1 MAAETERGDLAR
13 EQRKAETDVE
23 QVRARADRD
32 RARAE
37 SGKVG
42 SAREL
47 ESLQH
52 EIVSLAKRQAD
63 LEDVVL
69 GIMERVEAAETRVG
83 ELAAEREQVEAEL
96 AEVAARRDA
105 AWKELEA
112 ETGVAGD
119 RRTELVGTLPAD
131 LLALYERLREQFG
144 GVGVAALRRGRCDGC
159 QLELDISELNAIRAA
174 SPESVVRCDNCRRIL
189 VRLPE
194 SGL

>member
-1 MAAETERGDLAR
+1 MAAETECGDLGR

-32 RARAE
+32 RSRAE

-63 LEDVVL
+63 LEDIVL
-69 GIMERVEAAETRVG
+69 GIMERVEAADTRVG
-83 ELAAEREQVEAEL
+83 ELASERAQVEVEL
-96 AEVAARRDA
+96 TEVAARRDV
-105 AWKELEA
+105 AWTELEA
-112 ETGVAGD
+112 ETGLAAA
-119 RRTELVGTLPAD
+119 RRKELVDTLPAD
-131 LLALYERLREQFG
+131 LLTLYEKLREQFG

-174 SPESVVRCDNCRRIL
+174 PAESVARCDNCRRIL